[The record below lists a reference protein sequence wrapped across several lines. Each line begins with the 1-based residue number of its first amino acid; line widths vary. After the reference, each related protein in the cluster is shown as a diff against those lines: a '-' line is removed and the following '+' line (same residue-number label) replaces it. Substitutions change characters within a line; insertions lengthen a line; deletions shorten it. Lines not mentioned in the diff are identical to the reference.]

1 MLTKEKLIKAI
12 EKMPESEVAQIDSL
26 LERIVLLNKIDEGLD
41 DINNGRVITLEELK
55 KEVKQWH
62 K

>member
-26 LERIVLLNKIDEGLD
+26 LERIVLLNKIEEGLD
-41 DINNGRVITLEELK
+41 DVHNGSVITLEELK
-55 KEVKQWH
+55 EEIKKWH